1 MKRLLMLAITMALP
15 FAALAETT
23 ATSKKPADSSR
34 TVTNPNDLPE
44 AEKGAIPF
52 GTRVPG
58 RPGFVYSPHASKT
71 QLVDIAGTA
80 PGVIVKCPYTNK
92 WFRIPEPMEEKIET
106 SPTGTPKPPPTA
118 KPSVVAK
125 PAKKQTPD
133 ASVPKT
139 PEPSKP
145 EPKAA
150 ASVAIRTLPK
160 DQAQMLM
167 PSFVEGRPLVWIE
180 QEPNVE
186 GRQTLVIV
194 EKRGDEVAVVF
205 DWTCTTGRNSL
216 EGGESFPT
224 PSTFDHEG
232 NVGAVKIVR
241 KDQIRPG
248 IGLEW
253 ALELE
258 FRDMHGNLRGICI
271 HKGIERH
278 YAASHGCIRLNDRG
292 AQRVFNTMGVGDPV
306 VITGKAISDNPY
318 VTYVTKGDKKQAVPV
333 FKIDLPEPS
342 KEDIAAFE
350 ALLRLPKGHPKKM
363 QLDHMP
369 HGVISEDKA
378 VVRFRFEHM
387 PRGTGI
393 TMAKVEELTGLSMWI
408 GPVTKRPPAKK

>member
-1 MKRLLMLAITMALP
+1 MKLKSNI
-15 FAALAETT
+15 AALLFLVAVFALSIPTMT
-23 ATSKKPADSSR
+23 VAQRQNVDSPAK
-34 TVTNPNDLPE
+34 VPAE
-44 AEKGAIPF
+44 AERLKLPY
-52 GTRVPG
+52 GTRVAG
-58 RPGFVYSPHASKT
+58 RPGFVYSPYAQKN
-71 QLVDIAGTA
+71 QLVDVSGTA
-80 PGVIVKCPYTNK
+80 PGVAVECPYTKGKKFIVPEFSDEEIRLANK
-92 WFRIPEPMEEKIET
+92 DT
-106 SPTGTPKPPPTA
+106 
-118 KPSVVAK
+118 AK
-125 PAKKQTPD
+125 PAKGDPAKKPVS
-133 ASVPKT
+133 AAAVPKT

-145 EPKAA
+145 EPKAPA
-150 ASVAIRTLPK
+150 VAIRKLPEEK
-160 DQAQMLM
+160 AQMLM

-180 QEPNVE
+180 QEPNAE
-186 GRQTLVIV
+186 GRQTLLIA

-232 NVGAVKIVR
+232 NVGAVQIVR
-241 KDQIRPG
+241 KDKIRPG

-258 FRDMHGNLRGICI
+258 FRDVHGKLRGICI

-278 YAASHGCIRLNDRG
+278 YAASHGCIRLNDTG
-292 AQRVFNTMGVGDPV
+292 ARRVFDTMEVGDPV

-318 VTYVTKGDKKQAVPV
+318 VTYVTKGEKKQAVPV
-333 FKIDLPEPS
+333 FKIDLPEPN

-369 HGVISEDKA
+369 FGVISEDKT

-408 GPVTKRPPAKK
+408 GPVTKRPPATK